1 MVKSVVAV
9 LKKKHSSMA
18 KNKRQKRDAA
28 YIAVSCG
35 LKKTQQ
41 KEIWTL
47 IRDLLSFELNKFR
60 YLGYLII

>member
-9 LKKKHSSMA
+9 LKQKHSSMA

-35 LKKTQQ
+35 KK
-41 KEIWTL
+41 KH
-47 IRDLLSFELNKFR
+47 SKKKFEL
-60 YLGYLII
+60 

>member
-9 LKKKHSSMA
+9 LKQKHSSME

-35 LKKTQQ
+35 
-41 KEIWTL
+41 
-47 IRDLLSFELNKFR
+47 
-60 YLGYLII
+60 